1 MLVCSFWA
9 VSRTRW
15 AGRGAVG
22 GGGPPRRA
30 CRGPSPGHGADA
42 VGAGARGRWGG
53 VQRYRASARRVG
65 AVRAGRA
72 SGTTAYRTMAGIDEA
87 CLERVWD
94 TAAGVRAAEWS
105 QQCVDPARP
114 LVLDIDSTLV
124 EVHSENKQGA
134 APHYKRGYG
143 FHPMLCSTG
152 DGDPLWAK
160 LRPGN
165 AAANNIADHLEVLDR
180 SIGQLPEGSAAGH
193 RPGDEPAMAAQPI
206 WVRTD
211 SAGCSTRAAHG
222 ARDRNVT
229 FFAAARQSTQI
240 TAANRRR
247 SRRPGPLAA
256 HHQEP
261 QAAPRTRPG
270 RRPHRQSR
278 PVGLARGHTADHP
291 AASRCTPAR
300 RRTLFDSPNWR
311 CWGFLTDAKGDPA
324 RLDGAMRAH
333 ARVEDTIA
341 AAQGLRAQQNAV
353 PLLGRQRRMDRAVRH
368 QPRLGHLVPAAASPR
383 RARQSRTQTPPLAAM
398 AHTRTHR
405 ALGPTPF
412 GPLSIDE
419 AILNRTGFIGDA
431 PMVVKSAVGLAGGC
445 GATSGI
451 GLLAGG
457 CGCVR
462 VRVLRY
468 GPGGFRVVGRPG

>member
-300 RRTLFDSPNWR
+300 RARCSTPPTGAAGDSSPTQKATPPGSMAPCAPTPASRTPSRRLKDSGLNKTPFRSW
-311 CWGFLTDAKGDPA
+311 DANAAWTALCVISLALVTWFQQLRLRGALAKAAPKRLRWQLWHTPA
-324 RLDGAMRAH
+324 RIVH
-333 ARVEDTIA
+333 SARH
-341 AAQGLRAQQNAV
+341 
-353 PLLGRQRRMDRAVRH
+353 P
-368 QPRLGHLVPAAASPR
+368 S
-383 RARQSRTQTPPLAAM
+383 
-398 AHTRTHR
+398 
-405 ALGPTPF
+405 AL
-412 GPLSIDE
+412 
-419 AILNRTGFIGDA
+419 
-431 PMVVKSAVGLAGGC
+431 
-445 GATSGI
+445 
-451 GLLAGG
+451 
-457 CGCVR
+457 
-462 VRVLRY
+462 
-468 GPGGFRVVGRPG
+468 